1 MKFEIE
7 EKRNTTIVID
17 KHMPKDEIKLKE
29 VSGKMYKYE
38 LPVVNEAIV
47 FKSKQALITQEE
59 SKEVLTIT

>member
-1 MKFEIE
+1 MKFEME

-17 KHMPKDEIKLKE
+17 EHLPKDEIKLKE